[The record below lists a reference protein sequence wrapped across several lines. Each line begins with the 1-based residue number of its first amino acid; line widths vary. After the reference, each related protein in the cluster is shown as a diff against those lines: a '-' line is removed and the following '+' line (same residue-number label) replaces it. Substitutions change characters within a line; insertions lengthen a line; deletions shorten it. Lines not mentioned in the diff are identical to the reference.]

1 MKITRFEDLECWKA
15 ARTLTKAIFFA
26 SNNGKLATDW
36 DTRSQL
42 RRAAVSTMNNIAE
55 GFARYHTKDFIRFL
69 EIAQSSAAE
78 VKSMLYLL
86 EDIDYLDKP
95 LLQELHQK
103 TDILRKLT
111 LGLIRYLNENA
122 TSLKP
127 KHPNSKTL

>member
-1 MKITRFEDLECWKA
+1 MKVTRFEDLECWKA
-15 ARTLTKAIFFA
+15 ARALTKAVFAA

-55 GFARYHTKDFIRFL
+55 GFARYHQKDFIRFL

-86 EDIDYLDKP
+86 EDIAYLDHSA
-95 LLQELHQK
+95 LQELHQK
-103 TDILRKLT
+103 TDTLRKLT
-111 LGLIRYLNENA
+111 LGLIRYLNENKTSPA
-122 TSLKP
+122 T
-127 KHPNSKTL
+127 KTP